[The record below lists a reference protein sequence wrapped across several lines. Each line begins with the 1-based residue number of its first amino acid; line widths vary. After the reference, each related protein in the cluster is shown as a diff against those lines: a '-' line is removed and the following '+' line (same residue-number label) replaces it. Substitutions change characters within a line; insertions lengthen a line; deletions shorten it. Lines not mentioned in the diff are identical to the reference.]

1 MQLQSAL
8 REFDFLHNEEKG
20 GPQGAI
26 LRPLVTEPRPV
37 LIAPPSPRTPSPQ
50 PVVEFPEDEVHTS
63 TSTHNIALLTLMC
76 VLHVMHRRRNEC
88 LILFSMLLLSQ
99 SVNRVYLL
107 GKNLENL
114 VFSGK
119 YFYLEKSGNLIWIQE
134 IFFKLS
140 I

>member
-20 GPQGAI
+20 GPQGAN

-63 TSTHNIALLTLMC
+63 TYTQHCFAC
-76 VLHVMHRRRNEC
+76 
-88 LILFSMLLLSQ
+88 FS
-99 SVNRVYLL
+99 VYCYWK
-107 GKNLENL
+107 KN
-114 VFSGK
+114 K
-119 YFYLEKSGNLIWIQE
+119 C
-134 IFFKLS
+134 IFFSYFQCFYFNLQTIFLFLHKVIPFYIDLFIKLS
-140 I
+140 DCARFCMYFFKYYINNI